1 MKKYLKIPAILCLT
15 ALLAVSCGKK
25 GSDSDSDSV
34 AGKDAPKEGVI
45 KAETTTVSGDL
56 GECYKVVDREYKPT
70 GEHPALLT
78 VELER
83 TEAELP
89 FDTNAYHLLPFG
101 GYRTDGGAYANVG
114 FGIEMLDA
122 DGNVIDKVS
131 ANGAGVSGAYS
142 SDDNIELVK
151 LTPGSK
157 GSIRFQMPFKEEDA
171 AKVVKFRITSAY
183 QLNGDPS
190 ASMDESEDLSGG
202 SLSGSNWD
210 AVLDEYESY
219 MNQIRAINQRI
230 MNGDTSAAS
239 EIASIMSK
247 AQSLEEKLDNARG
260 DMTEAQIQRL
270 QRIITSAVQ

>member
-1 MKKYLKIPAILCLT
+1 MKKYFKIPAILGLT

-25 GSDSDSDSV
+25 GSDSDTAED
-34 AGKDAPKEGVI
+34 KDAPKEGVI

-70 GEHPALLT
+70 GEHPTLLT
-78 VELER
+78 VDLER
-83 TEAELP
+83 TSAELP
-89 FDTNAYHLLPFG
+89 FDLNEYELETSITKTMSGQPYTG
-101 GYRTDGGAYANVG
+101 GRSVAAVK
-114 FGIEMLDA
+114 FSVEMLDA
-122 DGNVIDKVS
+122 DGNVVEKED
-131 ANGAGVSGAYS
+131 YYD
-142 SDDNIELVK
+142 SDDCKALAK
-151 LTPGSK
+151 LKPGEK
-157 GSIRFQMPFKEEDA
+157 GTIRFRMPISQEDRDA
-171 AKVVKFRITSAY
+171 IVKFRISSEYETAKAEDSADY
-183 QLNGDPS
+183 TGGS
-190 ASMDESEDLSGG
+190 SDLSGG